1 MGHFEVVE
9 EERGLQHVEL
19 GYTPSLIAGGKVAK
33 EHLACLDQLEEV
45 GVRPAFVHDIP
56 GDVYGDL
63 AVGLRLHDPLERGQA
78 GTVGATFRPITSD
91 PEPIFA
97 QFHPFLADH
106 IRSIGAIVYD
116 AESRVERVRRILMT
130 NEPWK
135 TDQWFSSPWNYLPE
149 VTKDFEIPDDIQVHD
164 VTLRDGEQQAGVEFT
179 ADDKVR
185 IATSLAEAGIHR
197 IEAGL
202 PAVSP
207 ADKKA
212 IERMVAE
219 GLPTE
224 IYAFSRCMV
233 SDVELALDCGVS
245 GVVMEV
251 PASHHLIEKAY
262 QWPVERAIEASVEAT
277 RYAHENGLKVTFF
290 PIDATRSTMTQLLDD
305 LEAVA
310 TDGHVDNIA
319 LVDTFGV
326 TSPHAIRYYTRRV
339 KERLD
344 VPLETHF
351 HMDFGMGVANTILA
365 VAEGA
370 SVIHTTVSGIGERA
384 GNAPTEETV
393 LALLTMYGVD
403 IGIRTEKF
411 TEIARLVAD
420 LSGVQQPG
428 NRPVTGEKLFN
439 VESGII
445 ATWVNNVGDDLLEP
459 FPYRPEL
466 VGQSDPEIVM
476 GKGSGLD
483 SVSIWLGRNGIYDA
497 EIKEIEAILAEV
509 KGRSL
514 DKKGLLDNDEF
525 LDVVREV
532 IPDNHKNHG
541 ESENR

>member
-1 MGHFEVVE
+1 MA
-9 EERGLQHVEL
+9 
-19 GYTPSLIAGGKVAK
+19 S
-33 EHLACLDQLEEV
+33 
-45 GVRPAFVHDIP
+45 
-56 GDVYGDL
+56 
-63 AVGLRLHDPLERGQA
+63 
-78 GTVGATFRPITSD
+78 
-91 PEPIFA
+91 
-97 QFHPFLADH
+97 
-106 IRSIGAIVYD
+106 
-116 AESRVERVRRILMT
+116 
-130 NEPWK
+130 EPWK

-149 VTKDFEIPDDIQVHD
+149 VTEEFRFPEEVTIHD

-179 ADDKVR
+179 ADEKVR
-185 IATSLAEAGIHR
+185 IAEALAGAGVHR

-207 ADKKA
+207 SDKEA
-212 IERMVAE
+212 IERMVAAD
-219 GLPTE
+219 LPTE

-233 SDVELALDCGVS
+233 PDVELALDCGVK

-262 QWPVERAIEASVEAT
+262 NWPVEKAIEASVEAT
-277 RYAHENGLKVTFF
+277 KYAHDNGLKVTFF
-290 PIDATRSTMTQLLDD
+290 PIDATRSSMTQLLDD

-351 HMDFGMGVANTILA
+351 HMDFGMGVANSILA
-365 VAEGA
+365 AAEGA

-384 GNAPTEETV
+384 GNAPIEETV
-393 LALLTMYGVD
+393 LALLTMYGID
-403 IGIRTEKF
+403 TGIKTEKF
-411 TEIARLVAD
+411 TEIARLVSE
-420 LSGVQQPG
+420 LSGVTQPA
-428 NRPVTGEKLFN
+428 NRPVTGDMLYN

-445 ATWVNNVGDDLLEP
+445 ATWVKNVGDDLLEP

-466 VGQSDPEIVM
+466 VGQNDPEIVL

-483 SVSIWLGRNGIYDA
+483 SVAIWLGRHGINDA
-497 EIKEIEAILAEV
+497 ETKEIEAILAEV

-514 DKKGLLDNDEF
+514 AKKGLLDDEDF
-525 LDVVREV
+525 LDIVREV
-532 IPDNHKNHG
+532 LPD
-541 ESENR
+541 RVT

>member
-1 MGHFEVVE
+1 
-9 EERGLQHVEL
+9 
-19 GYTPSLIAGGKVAK
+19 
-33 EHLACLDQLEEV
+33 
-45 GVRPAFVHDIP
+45 
-56 GDVYGDL
+56 
-63 AVGLRLHDPLERGQA
+63 
-78 GTVGATFRPITSD
+78 
-91 PEPIFA
+91 
-97 QFHPFLADH
+97 
-106 IRSIGAIVYD
+106 
-116 AESRVERVRRILMT
+116 MT
-130 NEPWK
+130 TEPWK

-149 VTKDFEIPDDIQVHD
+149 VTEGFQLPENVQVHD
-164 VTLRDGEQQAGVEFT
+164 VTLRDGEQQAGVEFS

-185 IATSLAEAGIHR
+185 IAEALAEAGIHR

-207 ADKKA
+207 ADKEA
-212 IERMVAE
+212 VDRIVAAD
-219 GLPTE
+219 LPTE
-224 IYAFSRCMV
+224 VYAFSRCMLA
-233 SDVELALDCGVS
+233 DVELALDSGVS

-262 QWPVERAIEASVEAT
+262 QWPLERAIEASVEAT
-277 RYAHENGLKVTFF
+277 SYAHENGLKVTFF
-290 PIDATRSTMTQLLDD
+290 PIDATRATMTELLDD

-310 TDGHVDNIA
+310 TQGHVDNIA

-326 TSPHAIRYYTRRV
+326 TSPHAIRYYTQRV
-339 KERLD
+339 RERLN

-351 HMDFGMGVANTILA
+351 HMDFGMGVANTALA

-393 LALLTMYGVD
+393 LALLTMYGLD
-403 IGIRTEKF
+403 LGIKTEKF

-420 LSGVQQPG
+420 LSGVAQPG
-428 NRPVTGEKLFN
+428 NRPITGDMLYN

-445 ATWVNNVGDDLLEP
+445 ATWVKNVGDDLLEP

-466 VGQSDPEIVM
+466 VGQPDPEIVL

-483 SVSIWLGRNGIYDA
+483 SVALWLGKHGIYDA

-514 DKKGLLDNDEF
+514 AKKGLLDDDEF

-532 IPDNHKNHG
+532 LPERVD
-541 ESENR
+541 

>member
-1 MGHFEVVE
+1 MS
-9 EERGLQHVEL
+9 
-19 GYTPSLIAGGKVAK
+19 TK
-33 EHLACLDQLEEV
+33 
-45 GVRPAFVHDIP
+45 
-56 GDVYGDL
+56 
-63 AVGLRLHDPLERGQA
+63 
-78 GTVGATFRPITSD
+78 
-91 PEPIFA
+91 
-97 QFHPFLADH
+97 
-106 IRSIGAIVYD
+106 
-116 AESRVERVRRILMT
+116 
-130 NEPWK
+130 PWK

-149 VTKDFEIPDDIQVHD
+149 VTKGFQIPDNVQVHD

-185 IATSLAEAGIHR
+185 IAEALAEAGIHR

-207 ADKKA
+207 ADKEA
-212 IERMVAE
+212 VDRIVAAD
-219 GLPTE
+219 LPAE

-233 SDVELALDCGVS
+233 PDVELALDSGVS

-262 QWPVERAIEASVEAT
+262 KWPVERAIEASVEAT
-277 RYAHENGLKVTFF
+277 KYAHENGLKVTFF
-290 PIDATRSTMTQLLDD
+290 PIDATRATMTELLDD

-326 TSPHAIRYYTRRV
+326 TSPHAIRYYTQRV

-351 HMDFGMGVANTILA
+351 HMDFGMGVANTALA

-393 LALLTMYGVD
+393 LALLTMYGLD
-403 IGIRTEKF
+403 LGIKTEKF

-420 LSGVQQPG
+420 LSGVAQPG
-428 NRPVTGEKLFN
+428 NRPITGDMLYN

-445 ATWVNNVGDDLLEP
+445 ATWVNNVGDDLIEP

-466 VGQSDPEIVM
+466 VGQPDPEIVL

-483 SVSIWLGRNGIYDA
+483 SVAFWLGKHGIYDA

-514 DKKGLLDNDEF
+514 AKKGLLDDDEF

-532 IPDNHKNHG
+532 LPERVD
-541 ESENR
+541 

>member
-1 MGHFEVVE
+1 MA
-9 EERGLQHVEL
+9 
-19 GYTPSLIAGGKVAK
+19 S
-33 EHLACLDQLEEV
+33 
-45 GVRPAFVHDIP
+45 
-56 GDVYGDL
+56 
-63 AVGLRLHDPLERGQA
+63 
-78 GTVGATFRPITSD
+78 
-91 PEPIFA
+91 
-97 QFHPFLADH
+97 
-106 IRSIGAIVYD
+106 
-116 AESRVERVRRILMT
+116 
-130 NEPWK
+130 EPWK

-149 VTKDFEIPDDIQVHD
+149 VTGEFRFPEAVTIHD

-179 ADDKVR
+179 ADEKVR
-185 IATSLAEAGIHR
+185 IAEALAGAGVHR

-207 ADKKA
+207 SDKEA
-212 IERMVAE
+212 IERMVAAD
-219 GLPTE
+219 LPTE

-233 SDVELALDCGVS
+233 PDVELALDCGVK

-262 QWPVERAIEASVEAT
+262 NWPVEKAIEASVEAT
-277 RYAHENGLKVTFF
+277 KYAHDNGLKVTFF
-290 PIDATRSTMTQLLDD
+290 PIDATRSSMTQLLDD

-351 HMDFGMGVANTILA
+351 HMDFGMGVANSILA
-365 VAEGA
+365 AAEGA

-393 LALLTMYGVD
+393 LALLTMYGID
-403 IGIRTEKF
+403 TGIKTEKF
-411 TEIARLVAD
+411 TEIARLVSE
-420 LSGVQQPG
+420 LSGVTQPA
-428 NRPVTGEKLFN
+428 NRPVTGDMLYN

-445 ATWVNNVGDDLLEP
+445 ATWVKNVGDDLLEP

-466 VGQSDPEIVM
+466 VGQADPEIVL

-483 SVSIWLGRNGIYDA
+483 SVAIWLGRHGINDA
-497 EIKEIEAILAEV
+497 ETKEIEAILAEV

-514 DKKGLLDNDEF
+514 AKKGLLDDEEF
-525 LDVVREV
+525 LDIVREV
-532 IPDNHKNHG
+532 LPDRV
-541 ESENR
+541 S